1 MLYLPESAIA
11 WGSPGFR
18 EVLKRELEQRGAGQL
33 PLQQGLL
40 ASSYA
45 LDEAIEVMIIS
56 VTDEPGLIHAKAG
69 VFYSGITAGC
79 SCPDDPT
86 PVTPQSE
93 YCELRLTID
102 KTTGLA
108 TVRPSED

>member
-18 EVLKRELEQRGAGQL
+18 EVLKREIEQRCVGQL
-33 PLQQGLL
+33 PLQQELS

-45 LDEAIEVMIIS
+45 LDDAFEVMIIS

-79 SCPDDPT
+79 SCPGDPT
-86 PVTPQSE
+86 PVMPQSE

-102 KTTGLA
+102 KTTALA
-108 TVRPSED
+108 TVTSSQD